1 MLKLQNAADTFM
13 RAGAAISEVVADPKL
28 NRAFD
33 PCG

>member
-1 MLKLQNAADTFM
+1 MLKLQYATDTFV
-13 RAGAAISEVVADPKL
+13 RAGAAISEVFAAPKL